1 MGYPWGCDGVIII
14 VRGVVRTFFCDE
26 SGDPGHDLRK
36 GASRFFAFCMLGT
49 AAVSEHDI
57 FLAKQAEIRG
67 SLHWFGEFKWAKM
80 RHELRMECLRRSL
93 PSLPPHHS
101 VIWRKPIDP
110 RGEPTPKDLLMM
122 QACLK
127 VLNPEQQRCR
137 LIIDGERN
145 RGKAREI
152 RSALG
157 VAEVRFIPSHTS
169 PYLQLADMLV
179 GFQVAEATGKIRDLP
194 DELRILRC
202 ARSDYG

>member
-36 GASRFFAFCMLGT
+36 GASRFFAFCMLST
-49 AAVSEHDI
+49 PAVSEHDI

-80 RHELRMECLRRSL
+80 RHELRMEYLRRSL

-110 RGEPTPKDLLMM
+110 WAEPTPKDLLMM
-122 QACLK
+122 QACLQ

-152 RSALG
+152 RSASG

-179 GFQVAEATGKIRDLP
+179 GFQVAEAKGKIPDLP

-202 ARSDYG
+202 ARSDYV